1 MTVQNLLKR
10 FAWRNFSVRAKTGL
24 LFFLQVVVVLI
35 ITILGIGVLNA
46 VNKRVQRTSDVALQM
61 GSLSRDLQTQV
72 EDLQR
77 FETRLATSYQESMV
91 FDPEIGEDYK
101 ERIGQARTTA
111 ANLRALSLEILSEDS
126 RATIDEELDRV
137 ETLLAQLETDSTS
150 TVELSSQLLSLE
162 AHVPESGLP
171 TGSLGLLEE
180 YGNSLQLDIVTLGN
194 GELIDQMLLLRRLE
208 RTLLE
213 SGSTSDVI
221 SVFQVSETLRAGI
234 EQEDL
239 SYVERV
245 RLLSNLDLYLEQI
258 NQTGSLLSQINV
270 NHDNALLSFGQIRN
284 AASRMNLLF
293 EGEAQSQMLSVRAIE
308 VRAQLALAVVFI
320 VVVLVDGGLIY
331 LFTRDLSQ
339 RIEPLLEATTELQDG
354 DLQARV
360 DLEGEDEFTQLALG
374 FNAMA
379 VQLEGLVG
387 GLEQRVAE
395 RTRDLTI
402 TAEIGQA
409 VINRSDPQ
417 DLMNEIVEL
426 IRERFGFYHA
436 QVFMVDSENEKANLV
451 ASTGK
456 AGRELLARHHFL
468 PVGSQSVIGQVTESG
483 QAVIA
488 LDTDTDRVHKRNE
501 LLPDTRS
508 EMALP
513 MRIGDKVIGAL
524 DVQSVAP
531 NAFDEDNVA
540 VFQIMAD
547 QLAIALENARLSAQL
562 VALVE
567 SLNVLQRQS
576 TQRDWQV
583 YGQSQDPNQPVIF
596 QLEEGAVITPEDPPP
611 ASILNTAIQ
620 SGSSVVRKNGDDGI
634 NFAIPIRVRG
644 VVIGAFGFGGES
656 FQDLSEEDMLLIE
669 AVIDRVGLA
678 LENLRLIGESSRRAE
693 YEQLVNEITAKIV
706 GSTDVDFILQTT
718 VQELG
723 RVLRAPQTSVQLRQ
737 GSVGSS
743 NYE

>member
-1 MTVQNLLKR
+1 MQNFVKR
-10 FAWRNFSVRAKTGL
+10 FAWRNLSVRAKTGL

-35 ITILGIGVLNA
+35 ISILGVGVLNA
-46 VNKRVQRTSDVALQM
+46 VNNRVQRTSDVALRM
-61 GSLSRDLQTQV
+61 GSLSGDLQTQV

-77 FETRLATSYQESMV
+77 LETRLARSHQESMV
-91 FDPEIGEDYK
+91 FDPEIGEDY
-101 ERIGQARTTA
+101 RDQIALTRATVL
-111 ANLRALSLEILSEDS
+111 NLKALSQEILSEES
-126 RATIDEELDRV
+126 RATIDEELTTI
-137 ETLLAQLETDSTS
+137 ESILTELETDSGLTID
-150 TVELSSQLLSLE
+150 LYSQLLSSE
-162 AHVPESGLP
+162 SHTPEGELP
-171 TGSLGLLEE
+171 TGTLNIVEE
-180 YGNSLQLDIVTLGN
+180 YGNNLQLAIITLGN
-194 GELIDQMLLLRRLE
+194 GDLIDQVLLLRRVE
-208 RTLLE
+208 RSLLA
-213 SGSTSDVI
+213 SGSSSDVTSI
-221 SVFQVSETLRAGI
+221 FQVAETLRAGI
-234 EQEDL
+234 EQENL
-239 SYVERV
+239 SYQDNA
-245 RLLSNLDLYLEQI
+245 RLMSDLDSYLEQI
-258 NQTGSLLSQINV
+258 NQAGSLLAQINV
-270 NHDNALLSFGQIRN
+270 NHDSALLSFGLIRN
-284 AASRMNLLF
+284 AASRMSLLF
-293 EGEAQSQMLSVRAIE
+293 ENEAQAQILAVRSVEI
-308 VRAQLALAVVFI
+308 RAQVTLVIVFVVAL
-320 VVVLVDGGLIY
+320 LVDGGLIY
-331 LFTRDLSQ
+331 FFARDLTR
-339 RIEPLLEATTELQDG
+339 RIEPLLEATTQLQDG
-354 DLQARV
+354 NLQARV

-379 VQLEGLVG
+379 VQLDGLVG

-409 VINRSDPQ
+409 VVERSNPH

-436 QVFMVDSENEKANLV
+436 QVFLVDIESGKANLV

-468 PVGSQSVIGQVTESG
+468 PIGSQSVIGQVTESG
-483 QAVIA
+483 KPVIA

-540 VFQIMAD
+540 VFQTMAD
-547 QLAIALENARLSAQL
+547 QLAIALENARLATQL
-562 VALVE
+562 ADLVE
-567 SLNVLQRQS
+567 SLSTLQQES
-576 TQRDWQV
+576 TRRDWQA
-583 YGQSQDPNQPVIF
+583 YQQSQDPNQPLTF
-596 QLEEGAVITPEDPPP
+596 QLEAGAVTSPEEPPP
-611 ASILNTAIQ
+611 SGILNTAIQ
-620 SGSSVVRKNGDDGI
+620 SGHSVVRKNGDDGI

-656 FQDLSEEDMLLIE
+656 FQDLSDEDMLLIE